1 MSRKL
6 YLPLGGLLALFVGGL
21 FVLKDKL
28 GSQQEQAHQPQAPLI
43 SRYAPPGHAENHAA
57 PSSERQPVEIIRS
70 SEPPRLLSAAEKDQS
85 PVEVKLEPPQP
96 SLPASRIVL
105 TGAEESPAPTAPP
118 PAPAPREPEPA
129 APVPAPPAAPMPP
142 PPGAPFS
149 PPTAPF
155 PAPPAPAY
163 TPPPPPIPSP
173 PMTPPPAVSFPQNPS
188 PVPTA
193 IGCPWILKMEIVEG
207 RSKVEARTENG
218 INLKIACE
226 RLSVRS
232 PDGDIEATGNVAFSS
247 SSLEGSCERLTLS
260 WRDSQISL
268 NGKVR
273 LKGKQEEQEVDLAG
287 DHLTFKLAPS
297 GRAKKEINSTAAP
310 TPVPSRSDVIPA
322 GGIMPASTPLPP
334 RPEPMAPR
342 PEPVPPSGPLSV
354 PPSST
359 PPPPASEA
367 TPPANGNGLVP
378 GTSQNLPRPSGEP
391 MPGVRESRTPGGSSQ
406 VPAVSEN
413 RTRNTA
419 PTPAPAV
426 SESRSPSSP
435 VSPEPRKPIYV
446 SR

>member
-6 YLPLGGLLALFVGGL
+6 YLPLGGLLALIVGGL
-21 FVLKDKL
+21 FVLKHQL
-28 GSQQEQAHQPQAPLI
+28 GSQQEQARQPQAALI
-43 SRYAPPGHAENHAA
+43 SRYAPPGHADQHPA
-57 PSSERQPVEIIRS
+57 PSSERQPVEIVQS

-96 SLPASRIVL
+96 SAPASRIVL
-105 TGAEESPAPTAPP
+105 TGAEESPAPAPTAPP
-118 PAPAPREPEPA
+118 PPPAPREPEPA
-129 APVPAPPAAPMPP
+129 APIPPPPVAPVSPPAAP
-142 PPGAPFS
+142 F
-149 PPTAPF
+149 PTS
-155 PAPPAPAY
+155 PAPTY
-163 TPPPPPIPSP
+163 TPPPPPVASP
-173 PMTPPPAVSFPQNPS
+173 PMTPPTVSFQQSPS

-273 LKGKQEEQEVDLAG
+273 LKGKQEDQEVDLAG

-297 GRAKKEINSTAAP
+297 GRAKKETNSTATP
-310 TPVPSRSDVIPA
+310 TPVPSRSDIIPA
-322 GGIMPASTPLPP
+322 GGIVPAAAPLP
-334 RPEPMAPR
+334 RPEPMTPR

-367 TPPANGNGLVP
+367 TPPANSNGLVP
-378 GTSQNLPRPSGEP
+378 GTSQNLPRPGGEP
-391 MPGVRESRTPGGSSQ
+391 MPGVRESRAPGGSSQ
-406 VPAVSEN
+406 APAVSES
-413 RTRNTA
+413 RTRNAA
-419 PTPAPAV
+419 PRPLPAV